1 MFRKKCFMCKI
12 LYGVVQGFGKSLDK
26 GTASGR
32 TCFVELYAVYSLI
45 LDLDTFHILTTDI
58 EDAVY
63 GRIEECRRVVVG
75 DRLDLALIQ
84 HEGRL

>member
-1 MFRKKCFMCKI
+1 MKEP
-12 LYGVVQGFGKSLDK
+12 QPEEHASLSWTLSH
-26 GTASGR
+26 G
-32 TCFVELYAVYSLI
+32 AV
-45 LDLDTFHILTTDI
+45 LDADTFHILTTDI

>member
-1 MFRKKCFMCKI
+1 MKEP
-12 LYGVVQGFGKSLDK
+12 QPEEHASLSW
-26 GTASGR
+26 TLS
-32 TCFVELYAVYSLI
+32 TVPSLMRI
-45 LDLDTFHILTTDI
+45 HFLTTDI